1 MQERSG
7 DIEAFYELFDM
18 LERIFH
24 RPINTQEILK

>member
-7 DIEAFYELFDM
+7 DIEAFSELFDL

-24 RPINTQEILK
+24 RPINSK